1 MSIKVLIGTDL
12 PNGYSMSAQPSI
24 YVENEP
30 YPVES
35 VEISDPDA
43 MVQVISKCGNTLLD
57 G

>member
-1 MSIKVLIGTDL
+1 
-12 PNGYSMSAQPSI
+12 MSAQPSI